1 MHKALQSGAY
11 CGMQNILERVY
22 DFMDRKL
29 LIAVLLLP
37 ATVLFSGVALAAGL
51 TSETPAAG
59 IPAAYAVEA
68 ETCVE
73 IPIEVE
79 LTAADSDND
88 IVLYQLTEQ
97 PRLGTASIEGNI
109 LSYSPAKKAG
119 KDKFSYTVVDA
130 NGNTAE
136 PADVTITVKKN
147 RAGLTYSDMTGNPA
161 HYAAIC
167 LSENGI
173 MTGENIGGCSFF
185 RPAQTVTRSE
195 FITMATAVAKLPV
208 EPTQQTDF
216 ADDRG
221 LSLWAKPFVS
231 TAAANG
237 LVSGYQTAGGLA
249 EIRGQNPITLAEAS
263 VVIRN
268 LLGEALDG
276 AEYVIAPEHTAEMD
290 WAQSAVSSMSRLDV
304 LSPLASM
311 LDSGEPITRQVAC
324 EMLYR
329 AMLLMEN

>member
-1 MHKALQSGAY
+1 MQTEMEITVRKGRIPLKDKRLLAAAL
-11 CGMQNILERVY
+11 
-22 DFMDRKL
+22 L
-29 LIAVLLLP
+29 LPLTVLLLF
-37 ATVLFSGVALAAGL
+37 AALASGAASAG
-51 TSETPAAG
+51 AAG
-59 IPAAYAVEA
+59 AQPQVQDIAF
-68 ETCVE
+68 ETCVGASTE
-73 IPIEVE
+73 
-79 LTAADSDND
+79 AALCAQDADGD
-88 IVLYQLTEQ
+88 VVLFQLTER
-97 PRLGTASIEGNI
+97 PRLGTAEIEDDRIIYTPG
-109 LSYSPAKKAG
+109 ARTG
-119 KDKFSYTVVDA
+119 KDEFSYTAVDA
-130 NGNTAE
+130 EGNAAA
-136 PADVTITVKKN
+136 PAKITVRIGKN
-147 RAGLTYSDMTGNPA
+147 RAGLTYSDMEGDPA
-161 HYAAIC
+161 HYAALC
-167 LSENGI
+167 LAARGI
-173 MTGENIGGCSFF
+173 MQGERIGDCAFF
-185 RPAQTVTRSE
+185 RPSQTVTRSE